1 MEKGTTYTYQGFTF
15 TSETE
20 WKEAK
25 KEAEVV
31 EYIRSQADLSNVKA
45 TVKLYNRLV
54 EKGTL
59 ITVLGIAFLQE
70 LRSRILDSGVVA
82 ESSLRPL
89 PEPVKEKKKPE
100 VAENK
105 ANSKAYKMM
114 MLYKERSRR
123 FAMLAAALGVVIVVL
138 FAIRLFG
145 TASPFADYEQ
155 KVLDEYAGWK
165 DELARKEEMLH
176 TWEQELFEKE
186 ATLSEWEQELKER
199 AEAAE

>member
-15 TSETE
+15 KSEEE

-31 EYIRSQADLSNVKA
+31 SYIRSQADLANVKTA
-45 TVKLYNRLV
+45 VRLYNRLV

-59 ITVLGIAFLQE
+59 VTALGISFLQE
-70 LRSRILDSGVVA
+70 LRSRILDSGMVA

-100 VAENK
+100 VPE
-105 ANSKAYKMM
+105 SKAASKEYKMM
-114 MLYKERSRR
+114 RLYKERSRNLA
-123 FAMLAAALGVVIVVL
+123 FAVAALSVVIVIML
-138 FAIRLFG
+138 AIRLFG

-165 DELARKEEMLH
+165 EELSQKEEMLH

-186 ATLSEWEQELKER
+186 EALSKWERNLIEREDALK
-199 AEAAE
+199 

>member
-15 TSETE
+15 KSEAE

-31 EYIRSQADLSNVKA
+31 SYIRSQADLSNVKTA
-45 TVKLYNRLV
+45 VKLYNRLV

-59 ITVLGIAFLQE
+59 VTALGISFLQE
-70 LRSRILDSGVVA
+70 LRSRILDSGMVA

-89 PEPVKEKKKPE
+89 PEPAKVPQSPEKKVSTKE
-100 VAENK
+100 Q
-105 ANSKAYKMM
+105 KMIRF
-114 MLYKERSRR
+114 YKERSKTLA
-123 FAMLAAALGVVIVVL
+123 FAVAVLSVVIVIL

-145 TASPFADYEQ
+145 TASPFTDYEQ

-165 DELARKEEMLH
+165 EELSQKEEMLH
-176 TWEQELFEKE
+176 AWEQELFEKE
-186 ATLSEWEQELKER
+186 DALSKWEQNLLER
-199 AEAAE
+199 EKALQ